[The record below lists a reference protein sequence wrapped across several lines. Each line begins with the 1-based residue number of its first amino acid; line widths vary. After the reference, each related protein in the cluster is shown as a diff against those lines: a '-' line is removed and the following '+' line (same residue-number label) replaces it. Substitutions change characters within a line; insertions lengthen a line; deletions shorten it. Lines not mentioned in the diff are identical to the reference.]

1 MKNRAIL
8 AREKAK
14 GYIPEVSIEVEEPVV
29 EKTKIATKDPKTGEI
44 VEIFESLEEAID
56 KGFDKTNINKAI
68 KNGTK
73 YKGFLWNSENQLL

>member
-14 GYIPEVSIEVEEPVV
+14 GYIPEVVIEI
-29 EKTKIATKDPKTGEI
+29 EKPDVTIITKDPKTGDI
-44 VEIFESLEEAID
+44 VDVFDSLDDAID

-73 YKGFLWNSENQLL
+73 YKGFLWTSENK